1 MVFLSV
7 WCTYVQQP
15 LLVNKGSMLTVKQY
29 STIIENDGV
38 ACSTSWQHSI
48 TMCVCVCVSYAI
60 MIPLYAP
67 LQSCLVWWWWSQLLI
82 LNYFCNHVHASFQ
95 NALPDSTVARV
106 NLALKKAVADGRLIR
121 IKDSFKLGKERT
133 IKRLKKGN
141 KMIQLKEMA
150 ILANELYVLLS
161 RL

>member
-1 MVFLSV
+1 M
-7 WCTYVQQP
+7 
-15 LLVNKGSMLTVKQY
+15 
-29 STIIENDGV
+29 
-38 ACSTSWQHSI
+38 
-48 TMCVCVCVSYAI
+48 
-60 MIPLYAP
+60 
-67 LQSCLVWWWWSQLLI
+67 
-82 LNYFCNHVHASFQ
+82 HASFQ

>member
-1 MVFLSV
+1 M
-7 WCTYVQQP
+7 
-15 LLVNKGSMLTVKQY
+15 M
-29 STIIENDGV
+29 
-38 ACSTSWQHSI
+38 
-48 TMCVCVCVSYAI
+48 
-60 MIPLYAP
+60 MIP
-67 LQSCLVWWWWSQLLI
+67 I
-82 LNYFCNHVHASFQ
+82 ININYFCNHVHASFQ
-95 NALPDSTVARV
+95 NALPDSTAARV

-121 IKDSFKLGKERT
+121 IKDSFKLGKKRT